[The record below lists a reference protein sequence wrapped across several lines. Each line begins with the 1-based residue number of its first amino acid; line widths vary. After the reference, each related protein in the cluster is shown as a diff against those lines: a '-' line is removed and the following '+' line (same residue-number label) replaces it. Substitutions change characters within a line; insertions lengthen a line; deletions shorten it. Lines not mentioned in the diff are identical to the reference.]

1 MPFDN
6 NPFVGQGAL
15 NFLNDNDFQNQLNQQ
30 MNIGNNQN
38 RSNALDAG
46 LINFGAGMI
55 GGPTLKEGL
64 ARGLMGFN
72 QGYNASLN
80 ANKPKV
86 TPLADGA
93 FSQVTLPDGTS
104 KIIGNQSVA
113 DFLMKREAARQL
125 SKESLALLQGGIKVD
140 SDANIQRRK
149 NLVTQAGG
157 EDAPL
162 EFSSQVSSD
171 LDKINKLSTWY
182 ESGKADKLAGLDS
195 PVGSDLYNRTIGAL
209 IGTDEYKLL
218 RDFDQYT
225 GENLLSK
232 AAQMKGALS
241 DKDVEFLKGMN
252 VKSTDPT
259 ARKIEYLR
267 EYAKRVKEGE
277 ERRMKAASELRQL
290 DSGATRTNTT
300 STRTNPTTP
309 KSTIPGLSEGASKYF
324 SD

>member
-15 NFLNDNDFQNQLNQQ
+15 NFLNDNDFQNQINQQ

-125 SKESLALLQGGIKVD
+125 SKESLAILHGQVGTQKAASGVEVKQGAEAEPMLQ
-140 SDANIQRRK
+140 S
-149 NLVTQAGG
+149 TQ
-157 EDAPL
+157 
-162 EFSSQVSSD
+162 SM
-171 LDKINKLSTWY
+171 I
-182 ESGKADKLAGLDS
+182 
-195 PVGSDLYNRTIGAL
+195 
-209 IGTDEYKLL
+209 
-218 RDFDQYT
+218 DQYT
-225 GENLLSK
+225 KALEVVDSQANNSYGGYVNKAQVQALFPGIAGFFGGDEVAANKFLQGLKVDATLLNTAK
-232 AAQMKGALS
+232 TKGAISNEEMKLFAS
-241 DKDVEFLKGMN
+241 PIPDLTEDRQKVWKPYIEARLPVLKKLAKFYEEQVAAGKQAATGVN
-252 VKSTDPT
+252 V
-259 ARKIEYLR
+259 
-267 EYAKRVKEGE
+267 VG
-277 ERRMKAASELRQL
+277 
-290 DSGATRTNTT
+290 
-300 STRTNPTTP
+300 NPNKVSPSTP